1 MKILVTLTSKSPMN
15 VGYKVRLRKEPE
27 NNFDNE
33 AIQVILHDGQQ
44 DGYVSAHYR
53 TRKPGTYSAGRLLDK
68 IPQEIE
74 AVIVDIGP
82 VVAEVDTDTGYH
94 NESQLT
100 QTDVA
105 DSSGDAPGMT
115 FGPQ

>member
-15 VGYKVRLRKEPE
+15 VGYKVTLRKEPT
-27 NNFDNE
+27 NQYDNE

-68 IPQEIE
+68 IPQEIQ

-82 VVAEVDTDTGYH
+82 VVAEVDTDTEYH
-94 NESQLT
+94 NDEALE
-100 QTDVA
+100 VA